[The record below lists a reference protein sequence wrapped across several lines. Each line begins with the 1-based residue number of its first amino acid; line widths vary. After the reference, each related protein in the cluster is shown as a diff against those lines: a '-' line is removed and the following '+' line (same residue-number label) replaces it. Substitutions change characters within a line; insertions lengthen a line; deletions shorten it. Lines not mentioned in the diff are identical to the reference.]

1 MCNTFFLWHSKGP
14 QTKIKSYSWNGVYFD
29 SNSNCIRLRHVRF
42 WSFSVFNTASVVK
55 TWFSRIIC
63 KKIDSELHAVL
74 KNIYSTHDRVLFKRE
89 THTWAGENRLHK
101 TCRHRSNLTAW
112 SVHLSIPS
120 PHMFCLSIRFRL
132 LLRRNEGIS
141 VFSFELPGRR
151 KLFDDV
157 MGGGTFK
164 SALLEPSRGSSAGR
178 VPSDV
183 MYTRPRLSSYKWS
196 RCDTRG
202 GRLRACGHTFRVQP
216 MQMQKFT
223 EQTIEATQ
231 CCWRKTK
238 WHASTYINKQIYT
251 QYHAYSH

>member
-14 QTKIKSYSWNGVYFD
+14 QTKIESYSWNGVYFD

-42 WSFSVFNTASVVK
+42 WSFSVLNTASVVK

-157 MGGGTFK
+157 MGGGLSNQRCSNRHVGLPLVVCRPTLCTH
-164 SALLEPSRGSSAGR
+164 APDCRPINGRDVIHVADVCGR
-178 VPSDV
+178 VA
-183 MYTRPRLSSYKWS
+183 TRFACS
-196 RCDTRG
+196 RCKCKS
-202 GRLRACGHTFRVQP
+202 LRD
-216 MQMQKFT
+216 
-223 EQTIEATQ
+223 
-231 CCWRKTK
+231 
-238 WHASTYINKQIYT
+238 KQ
-251 QYHAYSH
+251 